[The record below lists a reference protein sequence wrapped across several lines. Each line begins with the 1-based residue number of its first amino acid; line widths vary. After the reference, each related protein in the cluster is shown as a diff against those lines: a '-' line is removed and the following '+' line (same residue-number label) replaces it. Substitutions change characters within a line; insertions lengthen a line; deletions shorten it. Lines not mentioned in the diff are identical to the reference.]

1 MSDPAPAFYGSVA
14 ASGGTGDISL
24 GAALPGHADLKT
36 AVDIGVDHTGGGLP
50 ADRTVDYLIRY
61 GNARE
66 WGVGVVRVDGRFS
79 RTAIAGTVENGV
91 ADTDTPGPLDIA
103 AGALITWEQVGP
115 DRTFGRLTAE
125 RDIVINGAP
134 DATKLTVL
142 RTDNVA
148 RWQYGATVEDAG
160 GDGGDFAIYRYGND
174 GAFLGTGLLIRRASG
189 NILTGAELNAGG
201 LVSQDGDIWLRN
213 IDPGADFQTLHSV
226 IFQGFNTAG
235 GLRSYGAITSVAV
248 SAASGAEN
256 GRIDLNVVDNGVMT
270 QKINVTADGVTVK
283 DNVVINGTVTADA
296 FTNNSAND
304 ALSIVGGTDPATSGT
319 IQLFGEN
326 TVFDQI
332 DFYPEGTGTGPALRM
347 RNTDS
352 TFSGSVTAGRLITTT
367 TTTGGLLAQYTSI
380 YPSSGARG
388 LNIRAPE
395 TDDQNAP
402 FIFETPNAI
411 TFRIDATDAFN
422 LTSSGDAIFSG
433 SVSAGAFATTNPS
446 PDGANWS
453 HFQNSSATVDFGYS
467 FLRGGRE
474 ILTLGQQNLDRLF
487 ALKAD
492 NAGNADVMVVRS
504 TGAAQFAGTVSAG
517 GVICAGLYTANAF
530 SDGIYL
536 SDAGTSGTRVWRQY
550 MGFAGG
556 DYLLDDVNNAKRVY
570 QIHRNAVS
578 VQQRVDALVVT
589 DGGIKASGTLGF
601 TRDGWYD
608 VGAPG
613 ARASVIFAV
622 TGTINTSD
630 ARLKTPF
637 DDLTDTERAALLA
650 CRQHIGLYRWR
661 DAVAAKG
668 MDGARRHCGVTA
680 QTCVA
685 EFEAR
690 GLDPW
695 AYAFFCRD
703 AVPVMETRTV
713 TRQEDRPVT
722 EPRPVTRERIDIVDG
737 RAVLTHEDITEDVPL
752 YDDIPLTDG
761 DGNPVMETVDVPSPT
776 DTDPHAVETVTR
788 PRTHRVPVME
798 RVEITEDIEVE
809 ATHPDGTPVTEDRH
823 AIRYDQLILA
833 MLAAGAADV
842 PA

>member
-36 AVDIGVDHTGGGLP
+36 AVDIGVDQTGGGLP
-50 ADRTVDYLIRY
+50 ADRAIDYLIRY

-91 ADTDTPGPLDIA
+91 ADTGTPGPLDIA

-125 RDIVINGAP
+125 RDIVIDGAP

-347 RNTDS
+347 SNTDS
-352 TFSGSVTAGRLITTT
+352 TFSGTVTGRAANATALIAQSTTGNLVNLAFASNTGAQVRLEAVIDGQDQGSLIPKGAGASVNLGTTGNPWNAAHFASSVTAGRLITTT
-367 TTTGGLLAQYTSI
+367 TTIGGLLAQYTSI
-380 YPSSGARG
+380 FPSSGARSF
-388 LNIRAPE
+388 NILAPE
-395 TDDQNAP
+395 SDDGNAP
-402 FIFETPNAI
+402 FIFSTANAV
-411 TFRIDATDAFN
+411 TFRVDTTDALKLDSKGRAAF
-422 LTSSGDAIFSG
+422 AG
-433 SVSAGAFATTNPS
+433 SVSAGQVSTNTLANAQGHTLARFVGTGTEAWLTALGITGNAHVFEGQS
-446 PDGANWS
+446 FNNLIFGIQSNSQANDRMYVVGSGDGSANYDRIAM
-453 HFQNSSATVDFGYS
+453 QMDRDGNAGFGGS
-467 FLRGGRE
+467 
-474 ILTLGQQNLDRLF
+474 LTGSGYLF
-487 ALKAD
+487 SAD
-492 NAGNADVMVVRS
+492 NTYSVG
-504 TGAAQFAGTVSAG
+504 SAS
-517 GVICAGLYTANAF
+517 N
-530 SDGIYL
+530 
-536 SDAGTSGTRVWRQY
+536 
-550 MGFAGG
+550 
-556 DYLLDDVNNAKRVY
+556 
-570 QIHRNAVS
+570 
-578 VQQRVDALVVT
+578 
-589 DGGIKASGTLGF
+589 
-601 TRDGWYD
+601 
-608 VGAPG
+608 
-613 ARASVIFAV
+613 RASVIYAA

-630 ARLKTPF
+630 EAQKQ
-637 DDLTDTERAALLA
+637 DIADLTAKEKAAFLA
-650 CRQHIGLYRWR
+650 VAATIRTYRWK

-668 MDGARRHCGVTA
+668 EGARIHTGIIA
-680 QTCVA
+680 QAAIAAFDAVMGA
-685 EFEAR
+685 GAAVR
-690 GLDPW
+690 YGW
-695 AYAFFCRD
+695 ACCD
-703 AVPVMETRTV
+703 AVPVMKTRTV
-713 TRQEDRPVT
+713 TKAITRDVT
-722 EPRPVTRERIDIVDG
+722 
-737 RAVLTHEDITEDVPL
+737 
-752 YDDIPLTDG
+752 
-761 DGNPVMETVDVPSPT
+761 
-776 DTDPHAVETVTR
+776 
-788 PRTHRVPVME
+788 
-798 RVEITEDIEVE
+798 
-809 ATHPDGTPVTEDRH
+809 VTEDEPYSEIKIIDGEPVAVEGVRQVERPVMDMVQVRDAQGALKTDKDGQPVMH
-823 AIRYDQLILA
+823 PVPRTETVMEEVEENYADGACDQFGIRYDELMVGIIAA
-833 MLAAGAADV
+833 MQ
-842 PA
+842 